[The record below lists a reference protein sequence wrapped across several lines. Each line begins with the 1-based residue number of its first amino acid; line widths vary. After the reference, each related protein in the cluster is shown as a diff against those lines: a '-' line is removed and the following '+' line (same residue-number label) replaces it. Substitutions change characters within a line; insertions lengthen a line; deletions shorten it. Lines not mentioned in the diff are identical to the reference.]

1 MSDFAFV
8 EKIEVII
15 KALKNAGY
23 DPYEQ
28 LYGYVLT
35 GDSSYITR
43 QDNARALI
51 ASLDKQE
58 LQQYLN
64 SIKRWFLRKGD

>member
-64 SIKRWFLRKGD
+64 SIKR